1 MEVTRYQFSRSA
13 NSSEERVLA
22 HYGKVSLLLEGQTD
36 FPEELQG
43 TKKGMLYLTQYKIIF
58 HHKDKGSTVLRFPL
72 QLLGDCVLE
81 EEPGSKSQHIRGTLS
96 RLTCPVE
103 KISGSSESDHQS
115 ALMSRIS
122 FPVSS
127 ILEPLVCTWQVL
139 AHGETQDL
147 QKGKTPLQG
156 KCLSVEGSAKQSD
169 KGNNKRESERDGE
182 MRMMP
187 LVLTSVLTQSFLSVS
202 IQGVLAFQF
211 TFQDGASDCLN
222 MIKELAEADMLREAT
237 SLQEYPTASIYTYG
251 HPAARRTARAFS
263 TLPLWPPPY
272 PGPPDLPPPYVE
284 VEAASPRGSRGSGK
298 AAGHTAGLA

>member
-81 EEPGSKSQHIRGTLS
+81 EEPGSKSQHIRGTL
-96 RLTCPVE
+96 
-103 KISGSSESDHQS
+103 
-115 ALMSRIS
+115 M
-122 FPVSS
+122 
-127 ILEPLVCTWQVL
+127 
-139 AHGETQDL
+139 
-147 QKGKTPLQG
+147 
-156 KCLSVEGSAKQSD
+156 
-169 KGNNKRESERDGE
+169 
-182 MRMMP
+182 
-187 LVLTSVLTQSFLSVS
+187 S

-284 VEAASPRGSRGSGK
+284 VEAASPRGSRGSD
-298 AAGHTAGLA
+298 AGNQLCCFRCGGQRIPEAVDRHD